1 MRSTRRALRAKDSR
15 PLFLDDALREVDRRV
30 LRGWLLDY
38 RDQHQRYD
46 ALWKDCRAPPEGW
59 SPPLPEFFEVSFGQP
74 LRGAGP
80 PSTAEPLEL
89 DCRGAGV
96 RIAGRID
103 RIDTGR
109 AAGETVFNVLD
120 YKTGG
125 STRFS
130 VEAVQRGLALQL
142 PLYALAVVEVVLA
155 DRDCVPWQAGYWY
168 LADNGFRPGRRW

>member
-1 MRSTRRALRAKDSR
+1 MVAAAAGVFRGLLRPSVSLRAS
-15 PLFLDDALREVDRRV
+15 
-30 LRGWLLDY
+30 
-38 RDQHQRYD
+38 
-46 ALWKDCRAPPEGW
+46 
-59 SPPLPEFFEVSFGQP
+59 
-74 LRGAGP
+74 GP
-80 PSTAEPLEL
+80 PSTAAPLEL
-89 DCRGAGV
+89 ECRGGGV

-109 AAGETVFNVLD
+109 VAGETVFNVLD

-155 DRDCVPWQAGYWY
+155 DRDCVPGRPATGTWATTAFG
-168 LADNGFRPGRRW
+168 PGRRW